1 MRRIIPRIMRRIM
14 IKNIELLTIT
24 ALIIPV
30 AMIIRLIMMAVM
42 IMDNDKDND
51 DGEKLVILK

>member
-1 MRRIIPRIMRRIM
+1 M

-30 AMIIRLIMMAVM
+30 AMIIRKNSNTKIE
-42 IMDNDKDND
+42 IKDERKKNIT
-51 DGEKLVILK
+51 KLR

>member
-30 AMIIRLIMMAVM
+30 AMIIILIMMAVM

-51 DGEKLVILK
+51 GGEKTAILK